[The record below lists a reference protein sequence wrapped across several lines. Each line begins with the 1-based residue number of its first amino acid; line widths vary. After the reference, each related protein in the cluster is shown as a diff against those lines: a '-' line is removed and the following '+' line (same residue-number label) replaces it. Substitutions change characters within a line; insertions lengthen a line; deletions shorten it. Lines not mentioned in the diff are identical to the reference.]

1 MPAVLFDQHGCGRSR
16 PLASKADAD
25 LSANTTA
32 HLIAD
37 IEALRQLHGGRTLDH
52 PGHVPGN
59 NPWPGLRLGTRAAA
73 TRLYN
78 TRPMAV
84 VNARSPGSP
93 FSMVMMARFPLP

>member
-37 IEALRQLHGGRTLDH
+37 IEALRQLVL
-52 PGHVPGN
+52 GN

-73 TRLYN
+73 ARLYN